1 MAQKKI
7 LTIGFDLAD
16 ESAEYSSF
24 DNNISLLDWDVI
36 LIRPDIYSY
45 INRKESTFQGNPC
58 LSDNDS
64 FKLKAQSEHWR
75 REIKT
80 AVEHGK
86 LVIVY
91 LCDKTP
97 VSIATGEKRTS
108 GTGRN
113 QKVTRIV
120 TSYDNYQFVPC
131 ELALTSGKGREM
143 KLSNNSSQIVSS
155 YWKQFSAK
163 STYTVT
169 IESNNTTK
177 LILTKNGDKEV
188 GSLIRSN
195 NSNGA
200 LLLLPDIDFYQDDF
214 INDENEWT
222 SKGELFAKEL
232 IREVVLMAK
241 LINSS
246 GDITP
251 PPKWV
256 ESEKFLLKQEITA
269 FESLLKVEEKIQAI
283 QKEKG

>member
-97 VSIATGEKRTS
+97 VSIE
-108 GTGRN
+108 
-113 QKVTRIV
+113 
-120 TSYDNYQFVPC
+120 
-131 ELALTSGKGREM
+131 
-143 KLSNNSSQIVSS
+143 
-155 YWKQFSAK
+155 
-163 STYTVT
+163 
-169 IESNNTTK
+169 
-177 LILTKNGDKEV
+177 
-188 GSLIRSN
+188 
-195 NSNGA
+195 
-200 LLLLPDIDFYQDDF
+200 
-214 INDENEWT
+214 
-222 SKGELFAKEL
+222 
-232 IREVVLMAK
+232 
-241 LINSS
+241 
-246 GDITP
+246 
-251 PPKWV
+251 
-256 ESEKFLLKQEITA
+256 
-269 FESLLKVEEKIQAI
+269 
-283 QKEKG
+283 